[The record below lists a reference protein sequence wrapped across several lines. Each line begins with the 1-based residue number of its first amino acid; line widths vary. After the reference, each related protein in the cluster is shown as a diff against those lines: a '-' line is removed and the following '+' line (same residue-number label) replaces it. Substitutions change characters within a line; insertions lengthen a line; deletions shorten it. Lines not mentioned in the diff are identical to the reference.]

1 MSYEPPNGYK
11 VGLTFVNGY
20 VVPAGYKVGLEF
32 SPSDGPV
39 GDTQYLFPSAFDS
52 SAVGS
57 HEARQLQLF
66 VNPVGWQSGRVAD
79 PRIWNL
85 NQVVKHGGSDYL
97 AMNSKH
103 SIWLWDRYVKL
114 DSRGINSQ
122 AFGTAW
128 ASHYLRYV
136 TAAGAG
142 DLLKT
147 GKPWLV
153 EDPRYLRPV
162 SIAPIAIT
170 DKHTVGGSRWIYPQG
185 TEMTE
190 WGTRIIPEGKT
201 VYGIGFDSLAAGQAD
216 LRNHLSYVAPQGFKS
231 HPDESL
237 RFGVHHLFNLRQ
249 IVQQD
254 YDPNDGLNPQP
265 FGQWTAIE
273 NRNKEPHAFGW
284 QSHRFGYQ
292 FIWNKAVQVIP
303 SGIKP
308 PENDPF
314 YKAGSVSH
322 KNRPIEAGDIDS
334 LVMSGWTA
342 VTNIADLLHPSG
354 FDSLVTERSYHT
366 IENRSRQYSDV
377 GNFDSMSMGTPFVA
391 PAVRGIDFESR
402 YSIEPPQI
410 ELPTVE
416 LYTRYV
422 QEVSAGEGRYG
433 LGIPSLSIH
442 WQILQPK
449 WAFNAPDFI
458 GQPALRNLTPEL
470 YTGGANHEEFGE
482 PFVRTQ
488 WREILPVGDQMQ
500 SIGRATVRDRTH
512 KPLMTG
518 IPAPVMSPGPV
529 VTRIGGLPDIQ
540 RVLPPTIHS
549 SSWLAQQVGKPM
561 VGAQEIY
568 PVGRNM
574 LAFGSE
580 TTVVANSIRIE
591 GGIWPLPFGDDHL
604 VTLKNRELDLA
615 KNGIEPVTAVGAP
628 SISPHTIYAVVEAP
642 QQAKINHPSG
652 SLHYVDHDPTTGRL
666 LKGVGTPSV
675 TNYHRFVKGI
685 GIAAIDGTTQGVTKH
700 KIFNQKN
707 WIELKGIKPPPM
719 GIPVIP
725 GKRIVKQLDSKLFT
739 EFGKATVAPPPYT
752 GPQTIKPSGV
762 LSLVIPTTSIIEYRD
777 RERAI
782 DGWDSMGMGKSKP
795 GDTPYMWQGLRVGPL
810 VPVVAGDIDSAAYGE
825 PWISFKVRQVSV
837 EGYDAFRMEYD
848 LHNFNAR
855 MRVWRREDYPSSQL
869 ITAGKIAPSGV
880 GVPAIGNRVHY
891 ILPDGNSDQHRK
903 GVFNA

>member
-1 MSYEPPNGYK
+1 MPYQPPSGYK
-11 VGLTFVNGY
+11 VALTFVNGY
-20 VVPAGYKVGLEF
+20 EVPAGYKVGLEF

-39 GDTQYLFPSAFDS
+39 GDTQYLFPSPFDS
-52 SAVGS
+52 SVVGD
-57 HEARQLQLF
+57 HKARHLQF
-66 VNPVGWQSGRVAD
+66 FINPLSWQSGRVAE

-85 NQVVKHGGSDYL
+85 NPVVKHGGSDYL
-97 AMNSKH
+97 AVSTK
-103 SIWLWDRYVKL
+103 SSVWLWDRYVKL
-114 DSRGINSQ
+114 DARGINSQ
-122 AFGTAW
+122 AFGVAW
-128 ASHYLRYV
+128 ASHYLRYI

-142 DLLKT
+142 DLLNT
-147 GKPWLV
+147 GKPWVV
-153 EDPRYLRPV
+153 EDPRYLSPL

-170 DKHTVGGSRWIYPQG
+170 DKHTIGGSRWIYPQG

-190 WGTRIIPEGKT
+190 WGSRIIPEGKT
-201 VYGIGFDSLAAGQAD
+201 IYGIGLNSMAAGLAS
-216 LRNHLSYVAPQGFKS
+216 LRNHLSYVSPQGFKS

-237 RFGVHHLFNLRQ
+237 RFGVQRLWNLRQ
-249 IVQQD
+249 VVQQD
-254 YDPNDGLNPQP
+254 FDSNDGLNPPP
-265 FGQWTAIE
+265 FGKWTEIE
-273 NRNKEPHAFGW
+273 NRNKEPRAFGW

-303 SGIKP
+303 AGIKP

-322 KNRPIEAGDIDS
+322 KNRPIQAGDINS
-334 LVMSGWTA
+334 LVISGWAA
-342 VTNIADLLHPSG
+342 VTNIADLLHPGG
-354 FDSLVTERSYHT
+354 FDTLVTERSYHT
-366 IENRSRQYSDV
+366 IENRSRKYSNV

-391 PAVRGIDFESR
+391 PAVRAIDFESR
-402 YSIEPPQI
+402 YSIEPPRI

-422 QEVSAGEGRYG
+422 EEVTAGEGRYG

-442 WQILQPK
+442 WQILRPK

-458 GQPALRNLTPEL
+458 GQPSLKNLTPEL
-470 YTGGANHEEFGE
+470 HTGGANHEEFGI

-500 SIGRATVRDRTH
+500 SIGRATIRDRTY
-512 KPLMTG
+512 KPLMIG
-518 IPAPVMSPGPV
+518 IPAPVLSPGPV

-549 SSWLAQQVGKPM
+549 SSWLAQQVGIPIA
-561 VGAQEIY
+561 GAQELY

-574 LAFGSE
+574 LAFGAD

-604 VTLKNRELDLA
+604 VTLKNRELNIS
-615 KNGIEPVTAVGAP
+615 KNGIEPITAVGAP

-642 QQAKINHPSG
+642 EQAKLNHQHG
-652 SLHYVDHDPTTGRL
+652 NLHYVDHDPSTGRL

-675 TNYHRFVKGI
+675 TNYHRFIRGI
-685 GIAAIDGTTQGVTKH
+685 GIAAIDGTIQGVTKH
-700 KIFNQKN
+700 RVFNQKN
-707 WIELKGIKPPPM
+707 WIEIKGIKPPPM
-719 GIPVIP
+719 GIAVIP
-725 GKRIVKQLDSKLFT
+725 GKRIIRQLDSKLFT
-739 EFGKATVAPPPYT
+739 EFGRAVVAPPPYT
-752 GPQTIKPSGV
+752 GPQTVKPLGV
-762 LSLVIPTTSIIEYRD
+762 LSMAIPTTSIVEYRD
-777 RERAI
+777 RERSLS
-782 DGWDSMGMGKSKP
+782 GWDSMSMGRSKP

-810 VPVVAGDIDSAAYGE
+810 VPVIAGGIDLAAYGE
-825 PWISFKVRQVSV
+825 PWISFKVREVAV

-880 GVPAIGNRVHY
+880 GVPSIGNRVHY